1 MLCLLPNYDF
11 QRGQIQ
17 PYQSSNTYKLPFY
30 QSLNSVLL
38 PFWQSPNYILLPFW
52 QSLNIVLLPFY
63 QSLNSKQT
71 QKSHTGLYFKH
82 LYGYILSLK
91 SVKQRSGEFS
101 IKEVYKRPHKEG
113 SNQGSKP
120 RKQATQGSYDNT
132 N

>member
-1 MLCLLPNYDF
+1 MPFSQLHLLS
-11 QRGQIQ
+11 GQIQ
-17 PYQSSNTYKLPFY
+17 PYQSSNTYILPFY

-101 IKEVYKRPHKEG
+101 VKEVYKRSHKEG